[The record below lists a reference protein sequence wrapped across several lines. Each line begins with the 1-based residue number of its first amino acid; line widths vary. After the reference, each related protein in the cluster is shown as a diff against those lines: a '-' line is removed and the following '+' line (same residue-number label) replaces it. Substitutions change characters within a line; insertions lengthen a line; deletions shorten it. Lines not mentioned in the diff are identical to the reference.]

1 MSKKVKIIG
10 CVAVL
15 VVGLAGSVLGVKA
28 VRAKKSAKKTISA
41 EADASTTEWTEEEKK
56 VQQQIEEIYD
66 LDSQQQIADS
76 LEEKKN
82 SGEYTED
89 HILVEYNPFGTNT
102 QSLYL
107 YFCTDNAVSVQYTI
121 HVDRSDISD
130 FTQTAYQSETYQT
143 EHELQIIGLIPDETN
158 EITLELTDIDG
169 NVEKRMISYDMPSL
183 LGKEEV
189 VLDSEIKNAEKLENG
204 LYVVMGNDSATLDFM
219 YYYDNQGVLRSE
231 IPIIGYRSHRLLFDE
246 QGMYYSIS
254 ESRIARVNRL
264 GQVTDLYNLGNYNLH
279 HDYVFDDDGNLLVLA
294 TDTEGDAVEDRVIKV
309 DVTSG
314 VVTQVLDMGDLL
326 PEFKAERVAE
336 YDPETQESAN
346 REDEGLDWVH
356 INTIQ
361 WLGDGRIVLSSRE
374 TSTIFEISDL
384 YSEPKIQYMIGDETF
399 WKGTAYEDL
408 LLNKEGD
415 FTIQGGQHSVTYEED
430 ESLGDGQYY
439 LYMFNN
445 NIGIS
450 TSNPTFD
457 WSSVGLTEN
466 TAKAGETSYYYKY
479 LIDENAGTFSLVD
492 SFSVPY
498 SGYVSSAQDLNENYV
513 IDSGFAGIFAE
524 YDADHNLVASYTM
537 DAEKFIYRV
546 YKYSFDGYY
555 FE

>member
-10 CVAVL
+10 YVVILVA
-15 VVGLAGSVLGVKA
+15 GLTGSVLGVKA
-28 VRAKKSAKKTISA
+28 VRAKKSSEKASTA
-41 EADASTTEWTEEEKK
+41 ASTTEWTEEEKK
-56 VQQQIEEIYD
+56 VQKQIEEVYD
-66 LDSQQQIADS
+66 VESQKQIAEE
-76 LEEKKN
+76 LEEEKY
-82 SGEYTED
+82 SEEYTED
-89 HILVEYNPFGTNT
+89 NILVRYNPFGTNT

-107 YFCTDNAVSVQYTI
+107 YFCTDEAVSVQYTI
-121 HVDRSDISD
+121 HVSRSDISD
-130 FTQTAYQSETYQT
+130 FTQTAYQNETYQT
-143 EHELQIIGLIPDETN
+143 EHELQLIGLIPDETN
-158 EITLELTDIDG
+158 EIILQLTDAEG
-169 NVEKRMISYDMPSL
+169 NVEERTISYDMPSL

-189 VLDSEIKNAEKLENG
+189 ILDSDIRNAEKLENG

-254 ESRIARVNRL
+254 EKRIARVNRL
-264 GQVTDLYNLGNYNLH
+264 GQVTAVYNLGNYNLH

-314 VVTQVLDMGDLL
+314 EVSQVLDMGDLL
-326 PEFKAERVAE
+326 PDFKAERVSE

-346 REDEGLDWVH
+346 REDEGLDWMH
-356 INTIQ
+356 INTLQ
-361 WLGDGRIVLSSRE
+361 WLGDGTIILSSRE

-384 YSEPKIQYMIGDETF
+384 YGEPKIQYMIGDETF
-399 WKGTAYEDL
+399 WEGTAYEDL
-408 LLNKEGD
+408 LLEKEGD

-430 ESLGDGQYY
+430 ESLGEGQYY

-450 TSNPTFD
+450 TSNPAFD

-466 TAKAGETSYYYKY
+466 TPKNGETSYYYKY
-479 LIDENAGTFSLVD
+479 LVDENAGTFSLAD
-492 SFSVPY
+492 SFEVPY

-513 IDSGFAGIFAE
+513 IDSGFAGTFAE
-524 YDADHNLVASYTM
+524 YDAAHNLIASYTM
-537 DAEKFIYRV
+537 DVEKFIYRV
-546 YKYSFDGYY
+546 YKYSFDRYY
-555 FE
+555 FK

>member
-10 CVAVL
+10 YVVILVA
-15 VVGLAGSVLGVKA
+15 GLTGSVLGVKA
-28 VRAKKSAKKTISA
+28 VRAKKSSEKASTA
-41 EADASTTEWTEEEKK
+41 ASTTEWTEEEKK
-56 VQQQIEEIYD
+56 VQKQIEEVYD
-66 LDSQQQIADS
+66 VESQKQIAEE
-76 LEEKKN
+76 LEEEKY
-82 SGEYTED
+82 SEEYTED
-89 HILVEYNPFGTNT
+89 NILVRYNPFGTNT

-107 YFCTDNAVSVQYTI
+107 YFCTDEAVSVQYTI
-121 HVDRSDISD
+121 HVSRSDISD
-130 FTQTAYQSETYQT
+130 FTQTAYQNETYQT
-143 EHELQIIGLIPDETN
+143 EHELQLIGLIPDETN
-158 EITLELTDIDG
+158 EIILQLTDAEG
-169 NVEKRMISYDMPSL
+169 NVEERTISYDMPSL

-189 VLDSEIKNAEKLENG
+189 ILDSDIRNAEKLENG

-254 ESRIARVNRL
+254 EKRIARVNRL
-264 GQVTDLYNLGNYNLH
+264 GQVTAVYNLGNYNLH

-314 VVTQVLDMGDLL
+314 EVSQVLDMGDLL
-326 PEFKAERVAE
+326 PDFKAERVSE

-346 REDEGLDWVH
+346 REDEGLDWMH
-356 INTIQ
+356 INTLQ
-361 WLGDGRIVLSSRE
+361 WLGDGTIILSSRE

-384 YSEPKIQYMIGDETF
+384 YGEPKIQYMIGDETF
-399 WKGTAYEDL
+399 WEGTAYEDL
-408 LLNKEGD
+408 LLEKEGD
-415 FTIQGGQHSVTYEED
+415 FTVQGGQHSVTYEED
-430 ESLGDGQYY
+430 ESLGEGQYY

-450 TSNPTFD
+450 TSNPAFD

-466 TAKAGETSYYYKY
+466 TPKNGETSYYYKY
-479 LIDENAGTFSLVD
+479 LVDENAGTFSLAD
-492 SFSVPY
+492 SFEVPY

-513 IDSGFAGIFAE
+513 IDSGFAGTFAE
-524 YDADHNLVASYTM
+524 YDAAHNLIASYTM
-537 DAEKFIYRV
+537 DVEKFIYRV
-546 YKYSFDGYY
+546 YKYSFDRYY
-555 FE
+555 FK

>member
-10 CVAVL
+10 YVVILVA
-15 VVGLAGSVLGVKA
+15 GLTGSVLGVKA
-28 VRAKKSAKKTISA
+28 VRAKKSSEKASTA
-41 EADASTTEWTEEEKK
+41 ASTTEWTEEEKK
-56 VQQQIEEIYD
+56 VQKQIEEVYD
-66 LDSQQQIADS
+66 VESQKQIAEE
-76 LEEKKN
+76 LEEEKY
-82 SGEYTED
+82 SEEYTED
-89 HILVEYNPFGTNT
+89 NILVRYNPFGTNT

-107 YFCTDNAVSVQYTI
+107 YFCTDEAVSVQYTI
-121 HVDRSDISD
+121 HVSRSDISD
-130 FTQTAYQSETYQT
+130 FTQTAYQNETYQT
-143 EHELQIIGLIPDETN
+143 EHELQLIGLIPDETN
-158 EITLELTDIDG
+158 EIILQLTDAEG
-169 NVEKRMISYDMPSL
+169 NVEERTISYDMPSL

-189 VLDSEIKNAEKLENG
+189 ILDSDIRNAEKLENG

-254 ESRIARVNRL
+254 EKRIARVNRL
-264 GQVTDLYNLGNYNLH
+264 GQVTAVYNLGNYNLH

-314 VVTQVLDMGDLL
+314 EVSQVLDMGDLL
-326 PEFKAERVAE
+326 PDFKAERVSE

-346 REDEGLDWVH
+346 REDEGLDWMH
-356 INTIQ
+356 INTLQ
-361 WLGDGRIVLSSRE
+361 WLGDGTIILSSRE

-384 YSEPKIQYMIGDETF
+384 YGEPKIQYMIGDETF
-399 WKGTAYEDL
+399 WEGTAYEDL
-408 LLNKEGD
+408 LLEKEGD

-430 ESLGDGQYY
+430 ESLGEGQYY

-450 TSNPTFD
+450 TSNPAFD

-466 TAKAGETSYYYKY
+466 TPKNGETSYYYKY
-479 LIDENAGTFSLVD
+479 LVDENAGTFSLAD
-492 SFSVPY
+492 SFEVPY
-498 SGYVSSAQDLNENYV
+498 SGYVSSAQDLNENYG
-513 IDSGFAGIFAE
+513 IDSGFAGTFAE
-524 YDADHNLVASYTM
+524 YDAAHNLIASYTM
-537 DAEKFIYRV
+537 DVEKFIYRV
-546 YKYSFDGYY
+546 YKYSFDRYY
-555 FE
+555 FK

>member
-10 CVAVL
+10 YVVILVA
-15 VVGLAGSVLGVKA
+15 GLTGSVLGVKA
-28 VRAKKSAKKTISA
+28 VRAKKSSEKASTA
-41 EADASTTEWTEEEKK
+41 ASTTEWTEEEKK
-56 VQQQIEEIYD
+56 VQKQIEEVYD
-66 LDSQQQIADS
+66 VESQKQIAEE
-76 LEEKKN
+76 LEEEKY
-82 SGEYTED
+82 SEEYTED
-89 HILVEYNPFGTNT
+89 NILVRYNPFGTNT

-107 YFCTDNAVSVQYTI
+107 YFCTDEAVSVQYTI
-121 HVDRSDISD
+121 HVSRSDISD
-130 FTQTAYQSETYQT
+130 FTQTAYQNETYQT
-143 EHELQIIGLIPDETN
+143 EHELQLIGLIPDETN
-158 EITLELTDIDG
+158 EIILQLTDAEG
-169 NVEKRMISYDMPSL
+169 NVEERTISYDMPSL

-189 VLDSEIKNAEKLENG
+189 ILDSDIRNAEKLENG

-254 ESRIARVNRL
+254 EKRIARVNRL
-264 GQVTDLYNLGNYNLH
+264 GQVTAVYNLGNYNLH

-309 DVTSG
+309 DVATGEVS
-314 VVTQVLDMGDLL
+314 QVLDMGDLL
-326 PEFKAERVAE
+326 PDFKAERVSE

-346 REDEGLDWVH
+346 REDEGLDWMH
-356 INTIQ
+356 INTLQ
-361 WLGDGRIVLSSRE
+361 WLGDGTIILSSRE

-384 YSEPKIQYMIGDETF
+384 YGEPKIRYMIGDETF
-399 WKGTAYEDL
+399 WEGTAYEDL
-408 LLNKEGD
+408 LLEKEGD

-430 ESLGDGQYY
+430 ESLGEGQYY

-450 TSNPTFD
+450 TSNPAFD
-457 WSSVGLTEN
+457 WPSVGLTEN
-466 TAKAGETSYYYKY
+466 TPKNGETSYYYKY
-479 LIDENAGTFSLVD
+479 LVDENAGTFSLAD
-492 SFSVPY
+492 SFEVPY

-513 IDSGFAGIFAE
+513 IDSGFAGTFAE
-524 YDADHNLVASYTM
+524 YDAAHNLIASYTM
-537 DAEKFIYRV
+537 DVEKFIYRV

-555 FE
+555 FK

>member
-15 VVGLAGSVLGVKA
+15 VAGLTGSVFGAKA
-28 VRAKKSAKKTISA
+28 VRAKKSAEKTTST
-41 EADASTTEWTEEEKK
+41 EAGASTTEWTEEEKK
-56 VQQQIEEIYD
+56 VQQQIEGIYD
-66 LDSQQQIADS
+66 VDSQQQIADR

-143 EHELQIIGLIPDETN
+143 EHELQLIGLIPDETN
-158 EITLELTDIDG
+158 AITLKLTDADG
-169 NVEKRMISYDMPSL
+169 NVEERTISYDMSSL

-189 VLDSEIKNAEKLENG
+189 ILDSEIKNAEELENG

-231 IPIIGYRSHRLLFDE
+231 MPIIGYRSHRLLFDE

-254 ESRIARVNRL
+254 ESRIARVNHL
-264 GQVTDLYNLGNYNLH
+264 GQVITVYNLGNYNLH
-279 HDYVFDDDGNLLVLA
+279 HDYVLDGDGNLLVLA

-309 DVTSG
+309 DVVTG
-314 VVTQVLDMGDLL
+314 EVTQVLDMGDLL
-326 PEFKAERVAE
+326 PDFKAERVSE

-361 WLGDGRIVLSSRE
+361 WLGDGTIVLSSRE

-399 WKGTAYEDL
+399 WEGTGYEDL
-408 LLNKEGD
+408 LLEKEGD

-450 TSNPTFD
+450 ISNPEFD
-457 WSSVGLTEN
+457 WSSIGLTAN
-466 TAKAGETSYYYKY
+466 TAKDGETSYYYKY
-479 LIDENAGTFSLVD
+479 LVDENAGTFSMMD
-492 SFSVPY
+492 SFEVPY
-498 SGYVSSAQDLNENYV
+498 SGYVSSAQDLNENDV
-513 IDSGFAGIFAE
+513 IDSGFAGVFAE
-524 YDADHNLVASYTM
+524 YDAEHNLIAFYTM
-537 DAEKFIYRV
+537 DVEKFIYRV

>member
-1 MSKKVKIIG
+1 MSKKGKTIG

-15 VVGLAGSVLGVKA
+15 VIGLTGSVLGVKA
-28 VRAKKSAKKTISA
+28 VRAKKSSEKISTSASMA
-41 EADASTTEWTEEEKK
+41 EKEWTEAEKE
-56 VQQQIEEIYD
+56 VQKQIEGIYD
-66 LDSQQQIADS
+66 VDSQQQIADR
-76 LEEKKN
+76 LEDEKS

-89 HILVEYNPFGTNT
+89 NILVEYNPFGTNT
-102 QSLYL
+102 QSLYV
-107 YFCTDNAVSVQYTI
+107 YFCTDAAVSVQYTI
-121 HVDRSDISD
+121 HMDRSDISD
-130 FTQTAYQSETYQT
+130 FTQTAYQSEAYQT
-143 EHELQIIGLIPDETN
+143 EHELQLIGLIPDETN
-158 EITLELTDIDG
+158 EITLKLTDAEG
-169 NVEKRMISYDMPSL
+169 NVEERTISYDMPSL

-189 VLDSEIKNAEKLENG
+189 ILDSEITDAEKLENG

-254 ESRIARVNRL
+254 EKRIARVNRL
-264 GQVTDLYNLGNYNLH
+264 GQVTAVYNLGNYNLH

-294 TDTEGDAVEDRVIKV
+294 TDTEGDAVEDRVVKV
-309 DVTSG
+309 DVTTG
-314 VVTQVLDMGDLL
+314 EVMQVLDMGDLL
-326 PEFKAERVAE
+326 PDFKVERVSE
-336 YDPETQESAN
+336 YDPEKQESAN

-356 INTIQ
+356 INTLQ
-361 WLGDGRIVLSSRE
+361 WLGDGTILLSSRE

-408 LLNKEGD
+408 LFEKEGD
-415 FTIQGGQHSVTYEED
+415 FTIQGGQHSVTYETD

-450 TSNPTFD
+450 TSNPGFD
-457 WSSVGLTEN
+457 WSSIGLTAN
-466 TAKAGETSYYYKY
+466 TPKNGETSYYYKY
-479 LIDENAGTFSLVD
+479 LVDENAGTFLLAD
-492 SFSVPY
+492 SFEVPY
-498 SGYVSSAQDLNENYV
+498 SGYVSSAQDLNGNYV
-513 IDSGFAGIFAE
+513 TDSGFAGTFAE
-524 YDADHNLVASYTM
+524 YDAEHNLIASYTM
-537 DAEKFIYRV
+537 DVEKFIYRV